1 MGFLDGLKFTGHTGN
16 GFINE
21 GEKAFYYNQN
31 MSRLN
36 PIEGGKKKAYKD
48 DWDVDR
54 AVSEGND
61 RVTWVYKSV
70 YAIASNAARLPVE
83 ILDNENEPVDHPL
96 LPILNRKANSY
107 HDAYNFRFQ
116 LSSQVL
122 LSKRGAFVEVVKDRL
137 DNVVGLYLLPPNW
150 TFPIPDPK
158 NFVAGYSVQVPNTK
172 ERIVKPDD
180 VVWVRIPHPTDPYRG
195 QSPLEAC
202 GLAIDIDYYSRI
214 YNRNF
219 MVNDGR
225 PGGILMVTGELDDD
239 AAEEI
244 RRRFL
249 GNTGSALG
257 GAGRMTIMEAE
268 QAKWIDTSMAQRD
281 AQYTE
286 TKQLAKE
293 EILMAFG
300 VPESVIGNASE
311 RTFANADTELEVF
324 WRETM
329 LPHLM
334 LVERAFDR
342 LDGSDELTVKFN
354 LNDVAILSRDER
366 ERAEFHLEE
375 LKFGAIS
382 IDEYRQ
388 KTGRDPV
395 GADLMWIQANLMP
408 IGQAVADGETPSSEF
423 SPPQLEDGQPGV
435 LTPHAPIVTPE
446 VEPSEVVPEA
456 ASLNGSVEEKS
467 EGKESAPLEPDV
479 WGFQFGDTWI
489 DRKAADDIRARRAQ
503 QTERLVTSISI
514 QMAAFFKRQQRVL
527 LEKWNSAK
535 IREKINKGV
544 SVGVN
549 DIMDVPVWDRQLL
562 ADAKTFIMATVID
575 GGNEF
580 ALMTSKQ
587 IEPDEE
593 LVAVAVIAGLERMT
607 EVNRTTRRQI
617 EKKITEGLAAGKSA
631 ADIGEEIKAIF
642 DDAVKNRARLVAN
655 NVVTFGLNEGQMIEA
670 SKTGLRYKVWL
681 SQQDAKVRA
690 THTHADG
697 QARPLFEP
705 FVVGG
710 HLMMHPGSLTAP
722 VEEVANCRCTMLFT
736 NEPTP
741 AGLLEFGVDPEEMA
755 SLRDSG
761 VIARLVNSGVA
772 AANV

>member
-1 MGFLDGLKFTGHTGN
+1 MGFLDGLRFTGHSR
-16 GFINE
+16 E
-21 GEKAFYYNQN
+21 GWDQLNEKAFYYNEN
-31 MSRLN
+31 MARLSPLDGN
-36 PIEGGKKKAYKD
+36 KQKAYKD

-70 YAIASNAARLPVE
+70 YAIASNAARLPVNVKDSE
-83 ILDNENEPVDHPL
+83 GENQDNPILPL
-96 LPILNRKANSY
+96 LNRRANPH

-116 LSSQVL
+116 LSSQIL
-122 LSKRGAFVEVVKDRL
+122 LSKRGAFIEIVKDRL

-158 NFVAGYSVQVPNTK
+158 KFVSGFSVEVPNTK
-172 ERIVKPDD
+172 KRIVKPEN

-225 PGGILMVTGELDDD
+225 PGGILMVQGELDDD
-239 AAEEI
+239 SAAEI

-342 LDGSDELTVKFN
+342 LDGSEELTVKFD
-354 LNDVAILSRDER
+354 LTDVAILDRDER
-366 ERAEFHLEE
+366 DRAAYHLEE

-408 IGQAVADGETPSSEF
+408 IGQAVADGETPSQDF
-423 SPPQLEDGQPGV
+423 TPPELPNPGV
-435 LTPHAPIVTPE
+435 LTPHAPIITPE

-467 EGKESAPLEPDV
+467 EGRESAPLQKIP
-479 WGFQFGDTWI
+479 GDSSV
-489 DRKAADDIRARRAQ
+489 
-503 QTERLVTSISI
+503 EIS
-514 QMAAFFKRQQRVL
+514 
-527 LEKWNSAK
+527 
-535 IREKINKGV
+535 G
-544 SVGVN
+544 
-549 DIMDVPVWDRQLL
+549 
-562 ADAKTFIMATVID
+562 
-575 GGNEF
+575 
-580 ALMTSKQ
+580 
-587 IEPDEE
+587 
-593 LVAVAVIAGLERMT
+593 
-607 EVNRTTRRQI
+607 
-617 EKKITEGLAAGKSA
+617 
-631 ADIGEEIKAIF
+631 
-642 DDAVKNRARLVAN
+642 
-655 NVVTFGLNEGQMIEA
+655 
-670 SKTGLRYKVWL
+670 
-681 SQQDAKVRA
+681 
-690 THTHADG
+690 
-697 QARPLFEP
+697 
-705 FVVGG
+705 
-710 HLMMHPGSLTAP
+710 
-722 VEEVANCRCTMLFT
+722 
-736 NEPTP
+736 
-741 AGLLEFGVDPEEMA
+741 
-755 SLRDSG
+755 
-761 VIARLVNSGVA
+761 
-772 AANV
+772 

>member
-1 MGFLDGLKFTGHTGN
+1 MGFLDGLKFTGHTSR
-16 GFINE
+16 GFVDGDE
-21 GEKAFYYNQN
+21 AKAFYYNQN
-31 MSRLN
+31 MARLN
-36 PIEGGKKKAYKD
+36 PIEGGRKKAYKD

-70 YAIASNAARLPVE
+70 YAIASNAARLPVQ
-83 ILDNENEPVDHPL
+83 ILDSENEAVENPL
-96 LPILNRKANSY
+96 LPILNRKANPH

-137 DNVVGLYLLPPNW
+137 DNVVGLHLLPPNW

-158 NFVAGYSVQVPNTK
+158 KFVAGYSVQVPNTK

-225 PGGILMVTGELDDD
+225 PGGILMVQGELDDD
-239 AAEEI
+239 SAEEI

-268 QAKWIDTSMAQRD
+268 QAKWIDTSIGQRD

-334 LVERAFDR
+334 LIERAFDR
-342 LDGSDELTVKFN
+342 LDGSEDLTVKFN
-354 LNDVAILSRDER
+354 LEDVAILSRDER
-366 ERAEFHLEE
+366 ERAAYHLEE

-408 IGQAVADGETPSSEF
+408 IGQAVADGETPSTEF
-423 SPPQLEDGQPGV
+423 TPPELPEGQPGV
-435 LTPHAPIVTPE
+435 AQPHTPMVVPE

-456 ASLNGSVEEKS
+456 ASLNGVVEEKS
-467 EGKESAPLEPDV
+467 EGKESAPLDSP
-479 WGFQFGDTWI
+479 WGFSSGETFI
-489 DRKAADDIRARRAQ
+489 DEKAADQIRGRRDQ
-503 QTERLVTSISI
+503 QMMRLSESISL
-514 QMAAFFKRQQRVL
+514 QLGAYFQRQKRVV
-527 LEKWNSAK
+527 LEKWKSKK
-535 IREKINKGV
+535 IREKVNKGISV
-544 SVGVN
+544 SVN
-549 DIMDVPVWDRQLL
+549 DILDIPKWDRQLV
-562 ADAKTFIMATVID
+562 ADAKTFLMATIID
-575 GGNEF
+575 GGNEV
-580 ALMTSKQ
+580 ALITGKQ
-587 IEPDEE
+587 IDPDEE
-593 LVAVAVIAGLERMT
+593 LVAAGVIAGLAHVGEI
-607 EVNRTTRRQI
+607 NSTTRKHLE
-617 EKKITEGLAAGKSA
+617 EKINEGLALGKSVDDIA
-631 ADIGEEIKAIF
+631 AEIEDVYAKAM
-642 DDAVKNRARLVAN
+642 KNRARIAASNIVA
-655 NVVTFGLNEGQMIEA
+655 FGVNQGQMIHALKEGF
-670 SKTGLRYKVWL
+670 SYKVWL
-681 SQQDAKVRA
+681 SQQDEKVRA

-697 QARPLFEP
+697 QAVPIEQP
-705 FVVGG
+705 FSVAGY
-710 HLMMHPGSLTAP
+710 LMMHPGAQTASIK
-722 VEEVANCRCTMLFT
+722 ETANCRCTMVFT
-736 NEPTP
+736 NNPSEQ
-741 AGLLEFGVDPEEMA
+741 ALLQFGLDRA
-755 SLRDSG
+755 QIANLRDSDTLEA
-761 VIARLVNSGVA
+761 VFSV
-772 AANV
+772 